1 MGFIRNLGKNKKDK
15 EKNLTKKTVKKA
27 TMALIIAIL
36 KKIALG
42 SILLIAIGGFFSY
55 LIESITSEETPKT
68 IYEELEIENIK
79 ELVKIK
85 GDNQN
90 RLSLRVCR
98 RY

>member
-1 MGFIRNLGKNKKDK
+1 MGFIRNLGKNNKDK
-15 EKNLTKKTVKKA
+15 KENLAEKTAKKA
-27 TMALIIAIL
+27 TTTIIIAIL

-68 IYEELEIENIK
+68 IYQELEIENIK

-90 RLSLRVCR
+90 RLSLRICR

>member
-1 MGFIRNLGKNKKDK
+1 MGFIRNLGKNKKD
-15 EKNLTKKTVKKA
+15 KNLTKKTVKKA

-85 GDNQN
+85 GNNEN